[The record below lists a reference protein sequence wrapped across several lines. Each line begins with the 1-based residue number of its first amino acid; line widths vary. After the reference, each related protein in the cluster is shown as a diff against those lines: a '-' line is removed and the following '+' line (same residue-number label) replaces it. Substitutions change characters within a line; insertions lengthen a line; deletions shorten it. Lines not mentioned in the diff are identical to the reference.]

1 MHHLSLVGIGEE
13 PTRSLQGYTLRVRS
27 RDVMETR
34 SEELQRV
41 AELARRR
48 MVTPQVMGQLMATW
62 SNPTVGQRRAP
73 MAPATEPG
81 SSGYDIAF
89 SSRERGKMTFA
100 GGEELDIVY
109 RWQPAQFG
117 EEVGQLWLYT
127 TSPNNA
133 GDGASVTL
141 TELDHMILRG
151 VEYGRS
157 VSEKYGDLCTSFDP
171 VVWPNQ
177 MHVERQRAID
187 SASFSLPL

>member
-1 MHHLSLVGIGEE
+1 MQHLSLVGIGEE
-13 PTRSLQGYTLRVRS
+13 PSRSLQGYTLRVRS
-27 RDVMETR
+27 RDIVETR

-48 MVTPQVMGQLMATW
+48 MVTAQVMGQLMATW
-62 SNPTVGQRRAP
+62 SNPTVQQRRAP
-73 MAPATEPG
+73 MTPVSEPG

-89 SSRERGKMTFA
+89 SSRERGKMTFV

-109 RWQPAQFG
+109 RWQPAQYG
-117 EEVGQLWLYT
+117 EEVGQLWLFT
-127 TSPNNA
+127 AAPSS
-133 GDGASVTL
+133 DGASVTL
-141 TELDHMILRG
+141 TELDHMIVRG

-171 VVWPNQ
+171 AVWPNQ
-177 MHVERQRAID
+177 AHVERQRAID